1 MKKIILI
8 NFFIFLFKTSF
19 GEVTIW
25 VDSNPVDTGEM
36 FNLYIEVK
44 NVNDL
49 EDPDLN
55 SVEGFQIINKS
66 KQNQTYI
73 AGNKINRS
81 VKWTYLMIA
90 KNPGIYQIPSLKIGQ
105 ENTKPILIKVIK
117 SQNTKQNEIVRLD
130 LDVSSKKVYLHQQV
144 LIKLR
149 IVRNGLQLVN
159 ETITPLEIKGAKIE
173 KIKEESFKELEE
185 GKKLLITEILFVVIP
200 EKIGELKIPQI
211 KYQGDEIKGVNLGSI
226 FQKFGSYSQNKGRR
240 IFSKSEIKT
249 IEVSPVPDNF
259 VGWWLPVSKLNL
271 EEKWEKDNIKFVV
284 GEPVTRTIS
293 ISVQGAY
300 SDQIPELKIK
310 YPNGIKKY
318 STQPKLKTEKTEN
331 GLKGYRIEKYA
342 LIPNKEGEI
351 KLPEISID
359 WWDTTNNQMRKSVI
373 PAKIIEVVGNS
384 SVVKDEFGKITNGF
398 EKNIKENES
407 LNFSKY
413 NEKYKNDSVWKYLT
427 VALSLLWIATFV
439 FWFFYYKLKNKSKN
453 NTIDQEITKTK
464 NLKVVTKRL
473 KLAIENG
480 SPNNLR
486 DELLSW
492 GKTYWESNPPKGLE
506 QIGERMPEIKKGIK
520 TLNSFLYGD
529 TNCEYSE
536 DDIRNEFRGIKLN
549 HPKNK
554 NINKTYLKQIY
565 PGS

>member
-1 MKKIILI
+1 M
-8 NFFIFLFKTSF
+8 
-19 GEVTIW
+19 
-25 VDSNPVDTGEM
+25 
-36 FNLYIEVK
+36 
-44 NVNDL
+44 
-49 EDPDLN
+49 
-55 SVEGFQIINKS
+55 
-66 KQNQTYI
+66 
-73 AGNKINRS
+73 
-81 VKWTYLMIA
+81 
-90 KNPGIYQIPSLKIGQ
+90 
-105 ENTKPILIKVIK
+105 
-117 SQNTKQNEIVRLD
+117 
-130 LDVSSKKVYLHQQV
+130 
-144 LIKLR
+144 
-149 IVRNGLQLVN
+149 
-159 ETITPLEIKGAKIE
+159 
-173 KIKEESFKELEE
+173 
-185 GKKLLITEILFVVIP
+185 
-200 EKIGELKIPQI
+200 
-211 KYQGDEIKGVNLGSI
+211 
-226 FQKFGSYSQNKGRR
+226 
-240 IFSKSEIKT
+240 
-249 IEVSPVPDNF
+249 
-259 VGWWLPVSKLNL
+259 
-271 EEKWEKDNIKFVV
+271 
-284 GEPVTRTIS
+284 
-293 ISVQGAY
+293 
-300 SDQIPELKIK
+300 
-310 YPNGIKKY
+310 
-318 STQPKLKTEKTEN
+318 
-331 GLKGYRIEKYA
+331 
-342 LIPNKEGEI
+342 
-351 KLPEISID
+351 PEISID

-407 LNFSKY
+407 SNFSKY